1 MTTLRASCLASGQ
14 NPRKRGWQTKRQ
26 QTLGKNKNSPSIN
39 GLLAGELGF
48 IRYVRW

>member
-26 QTLGKNKNSPSIN
+26 QTLDTAHGAQIKSVS
-39 GLLAGELGF
+39 G
-48 IRYVRW
+48 